1 MYEEKNMPAQIPQIL
16 TDGLRFPEGPV
27 WAPGGTLYV
36 TEIEGGCITA
46 IAPDGSK
53 RLFADT
59 GGSPNGA
66 ALGPDGY
73 LYVANNG
80 GRGPGCI
87 QRIDPHGT
95 VETLYDKWN
104 GQAFQSPNDL
114 VMDAHGGFYF
124 TDPGM
129 VNREGI
135 TFGHLYYALRD
146 GSQVT
151 RLQYYLYL
159 PNGIALTPDGTRLI
173 VLESITGRIWSIP
186 IESPGVLAQVD
197 AGARSGSPRA
207 WPVSA
212 LLTTVPQP
220 SAPDGMCFDAAGNLL
235 ICAHN
240 AGVVSVHAPDGTPLA
255 PIEVED
261 KRLTNCCFGGDDF
274 QTLYITES
282 GLGRVATVRWER
294 PGLQLNDS

>member
-1 MYEEKNMPAQIPQIL
+1 MPPQVL
-16 TDGLRFPEGPV
+16 AEGLKFPEGPV
-27 WAPGGTLYV
+27 WAPDGTLYV
-36 TEIEGGCITA
+36 TETEGGCITA
-46 IAPDGSK
+46 IGPDGSK

-73 LYVANNG
+73 LYVTNNG

-87 QRIDPHGT
+87 QRIDPQGKI
-95 VETLYDKWN
+95 ETLYDKWEDKS
-104 GQAFQSPNDL
+104 FQSPNDL

-135 TFGHLYYALRD
+135 KFGHLYYALRD
-146 GSQVT
+146 GSQVK
-151 RLQYYLYL
+151 RLQYFFYL
-159 PNGIALTPDGTRLI
+159 PNGIALTPDGKTLI
-173 VLESITGRIWSIP
+173 VLESITGRIWGIP
-186 IESPGVLAQVD
+186 IESPGVLGQVD
-197 AGARSGSPRA
+197 AGARAGAPRS
-207 WPVSA
+207 WPISA

-220 SAPDGMCFDAAGNLL
+220 AAPDGMCCDAAGNML

-240 AGVVSVHAPDGTPLA
+240 GGVVSVHAPDGTPLA
-255 PIEVED
+255 PIPVED

-274 QTLYITES
+274 RTLYITES
-282 GLGRVATVRWER
+282 GLGRVVTVRWER
-294 PGLQLNDS
+294 PGLRLNDS

>member
-1 MYEEKNMPAQIPQIL
+1 MSPQVL
-16 TDGLRFPEGPV
+16 TDGLKFPEGPV
-27 WAPGGTLYV
+27 WAPDGTLYV

-46 IAPDGSK
+46 IAADGAK
-53 RLFADT
+53 HTFADT

-73 LYVANNG
+73 LYVTNNG
-80 GRGPGCI
+80 GRESGCI
-87 QRIDPHGT
+87 QKIDPQGK
-95 VETLYDKWN
+95 VEVLYNECDGKP
-104 GQAFQSPNDL
+104 FQSPNDL

-129 VNREGI
+129 VNREGVK
-135 TFGHLYYALRD
+135 FGHLYYALRD
-146 GSQVT
+146 GSRVT
-151 RLQYYLYL
+151 RLQYYFYL
-159 PNGIALTPDGTRLI
+159 PNGIALTPDGSTLI
-173 VLESITGRIWSIP
+173 VLESITGRVWGIP
-186 IESPGVLAQVD
+186 IESPGVLVQAD
-197 AGARSGSPRA
+197 AGARAGAPRA

-220 SAPDGMCFDAAGNLL
+220 AAPDGMCLDEAGNML

-240 AGVVSVHAPDGTPLA
+240 GGVVSVHAPDGAPLA

-261 KRLTNCCFGGDDF
+261 PRLTNCCFGGPDF

-282 GLGRVATVRWER
+282 GLGRVVTVHWER
-294 PGLQLNDS
+294 PGLRLNDT